1 MFPFEETVPQMKL
14 AIPSRGQSGKS
25 NSSKLYLILQ
35 GGWVP
40 SLPLKY
46 LRPWLLKNWWNK
58 QLFVQCHHVSVWFAL
73 LYCTGS
79 LAGLR
84 VLMHRRS
91 LFFICFFCNNYIL
104 PSSICFLFIQ
114 YTKAMF
120 FKIDLRISNLSSIVT
135 PNLSYKN
142 KQSLTKMEQYSEIRV
157 FLVCMFKSKK
167 NKND

>member
-1 MFPFEETVPQMKL
+1 MGKWFKNHKRKVISF
-14 AIPSRGQSGKS
+14 IWYSRGGGCPPYHLNNFGRSLRTGET
-25 NSSKLYLILQ
+25 NNCLYNVIM
-35 GGWVP
+35 
-40 SLPLKY
+40 
-46 LRPWLLKNWWNK
+46 
-58 QLFVQCHHVSVWFAL
+58 FMVWFAP

-91 LFFICFFCNNYIL
+91 LFFIYFFCNNYIL